1 MGQLLPGDNHM
12 RARTTLLLL
21 AVLLVAGFAALNWP
35 EFARNTTLNFGLL
48 RMDAPLGAIMLGLL
62 GLVLLISLASSASLR
77 SRMMLTENRYTR
89 DLQVQRDL
97 ADKAEA
103 SRFTELRQYLDTH
116 FREGRQRDPLLS
128 AEFEKSMMQS
138 QRDLRTQLEQ
148 MMRGIDARLS
158 SLESRFESRMEPRS
172 DLRMEPRMEPRPEVR
187 MDPRGDVRMEPRGE
201 RLEPTMEV
209 PPQRPLDKPQPPR
222 NPVKL

>member
-1 MGQLLPGDNHM
+1 MGNCFLETNDM
-12 RARTTLLLL
+12 RARTTLLVL
-21 AVLLVAGFAALNWP
+21 AILLVAGFAALNWP
-35 EFARNTTLNFGLL
+35 EFTRNTTLNFGLL
-48 RMDAPLGAIMLGLL
+48 RMDAPLGAILLGLL
-62 GLVLLISLASSASLR
+62 GLLLLFSLISSASLR

-116 FREGRQRDPLLS
+116 FRNSRERDPLLS

-138 QRDLRTQLEQ
+138 QRDLRAQLDQ

-158 SLESRFESRMEPRS
+158 SLESRFESRMESRPEVRMEPRP
-172 DLRMEPRMEPRPEVR
+172 DLRMEPRVEARTEPRI
-187 MDPRGDVRMEPRGE
+187 EPRAD
-201 RLEPTMEV
+201 RIDPARDL
-209 PPQRPLDKPQPPR
+209 PP
-222 NPVKL
+222 

>member
-1 MGQLLPGDNHM
+1 M

-35 EFARNTTLNFGLL
+35 EFTRNTTLNFGLL
-48 RMDAPLGAIMLGLL
+48 RMDAPLGAIMLGIL
-62 GLVLLISLASSASLR
+62 GLVMLFSLVSSASLR
-77 SRMMLTENRYTR
+77 SRMMVTENRYTR

-116 FREGRQRDPLLS
+116 FRESRQRDPLLS

-138 QRDLRTQLEQ
+138 QRDLRAQLEQ
-148 MMRGIDARLS
+148 MMRGIDSRLG
-158 SLESRFESRMEPRS
+158 SLESRIDSRMEPPR
-172 DLRMEPRMEPRPEVR
+172 EPRMESRVEPR
-187 MDPRGDVRMEPRGE
+187 MD
-201 RLEPTMEV
+201 RLDPALDV
-209 PPQRPLDKPQPPR
+209 PPQRPLDMPQPPR
-222 NPVKL
+222 DHMKL